1 MRTVD
6 IVRYFPVYHTGDGR
20 ICRCYYSRGRD
31 SRCRRTTYG
40 LLVAGLL
47 LAMTAASSTFAQT
60 NKEDSSM
67 PKVGDMAPDFTLK
80 HFDGNDLKDVKLSDY
95 RGKKNVVL
103 AFYIFAFT
111 GG

>member
-1 MRTVD
+1 MHR
-6 IVRYFPVYHTGDGR
+6 PSR
-20 ICRCYYSRGRD
+20 I
-31 SRCRRTTYG
+31 
-40 LLVAGLL
+40 LAAALL
-47 LAMTAASSTFAQT
+47 LAMSTALFTQSTFAQT
-60 NKEDSSM
+60 KEDSGM

-80 HFDGNDLKDVKLSDY
+80 HFEDNRLKDVKLSDY

>member
-1 MRTVD
+1 MQRK
-6 IVRYFPVYHTGDGR
+6 H
-20 ICRCYYSRGRD
+20 
-31 SRCRRTTYG
+31 
-40 LLVAGLL
+40 LALVLAGLL
-47 LAMTAASSTFAQT
+47 LAITALPTVAQT
-60 NKEDSSM
+60 KKEDSSM

-80 HFDGNDLKDVKLSDY
+80 HFDGTDLKDVKLSDY